1 MEYLHTKEEKHCSQN
16 FALSVVIT
24 SSQCTQAI
32 LLCLQVAVIMA
43 KPYVI
48 DTHPVKQPLGNGKG
62 LVLGGKTTPQMYGC
76 LSVCCFGNNYIT
88 AEWN

>member
-1 MEYLHTKEEKHCSQN
+1 
-16 FALSVVIT
+16 
-24 SSQCTQAI
+24 
-32 LLCLQVAVIMA
+32 MA

-76 LSVCCFGNNYIT
+76 LSVCGFGNNYIT